1 MFVSESDSTI
11 SEIPVSIQNLLQ
23 EYEEIFLEPQG
34 LPPERTCDHTI
45 PLIPGAQPVNV
56 RLYRY
61 TPIQKDEIERQVQE
75 MLDKGLIKPSSS
87 PFFLSSFIG

>member
-61 TPIQKDEIERQVQE
+61 TPIQKDEIE
-75 MLDKGLIKPSSS
+75 
-87 PFFLSSFIG
+87 